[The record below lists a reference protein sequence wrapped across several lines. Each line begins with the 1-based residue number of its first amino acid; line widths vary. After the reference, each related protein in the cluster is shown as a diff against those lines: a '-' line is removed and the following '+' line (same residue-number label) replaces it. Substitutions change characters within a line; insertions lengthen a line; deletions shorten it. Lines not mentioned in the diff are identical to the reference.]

1 MRGMDGF
8 ETLTAWA
15 SRRGEPLGVAVRH
28 HLLEGL
34 LRRLARLPCAGE
46 LVLRGGLMTRAWV
59 APRVRPTRDLDL
71 VGDFPFDLAETTRRF
86 RGVLDEQVEDGLEL
100 DPARF
105 GAQGIWLDTDF
116 PGVRVTL
123 GARLWGSAPEELTV
137 DIGFG
142 DPLVPEAGWL
152 DYPALQPLPAARVRA
167 CCPETMAAWKLH
179 GLAERGAS
187 WRPKDLADLWLIVRH
202 VALRP
207 EALPPAIEAAFVSR
221 AFTLQQAADTLQLPH
236 WSTKSARVR
245 WASHRGGL
253 PELGVV
259 LDELRTALAPALK
272 R

>member
-187 WRPKDLADLWLIVRH
+187 WRPQPSRRPSSAAPSRCSRRPTRCSCPTGAPSPLACAGPRT
-202 VALRP
+202 A
-207 EALPPAIEAAFVSR
+207 AAFPSSGSCWTSCGR
-221 AFTLQQAADTLQLPH
+221 
-236 WSTKSARVR
+236 R
-245 WASHRGGL
+245 W
-253 PELGVV
+253 P
-259 LDELRTALAPALK
+259 LR
-272 R
+272 